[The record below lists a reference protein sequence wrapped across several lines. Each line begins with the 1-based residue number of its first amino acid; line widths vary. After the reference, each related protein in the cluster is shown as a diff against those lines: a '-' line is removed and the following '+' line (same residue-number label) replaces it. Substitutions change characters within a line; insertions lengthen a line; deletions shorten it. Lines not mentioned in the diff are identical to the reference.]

1 MGTLAQAEAGLLAAV
16 TPVLLMHEEERFHV
30 YDDIYGIP
38 SIGVGFNLTRADAPS
53 LCEQCGANY
62 QRLLGGLD
70 VLTPTQS
77 RWLLRF
83 CEIEVIQW
91 LTQIFPDFTR
101 FTQPRQVALVDMGFN
116 LGETKF
122 RGFKEMIGCIIAG
135 DWAGAASQA
144 MHSQWATEVP
154 SRAEYDV
161 GLLRAG

>member
-1 MGTLAQAEAGLLAAV
+1 MGALAQAEAGLLAAV
-16 TPVLLMHEEERFHV
+16 TPVLLMHEDERFHV
-30 YDDIYGIP
+30 YDDIYGNP
-38 SIGVGFNLTRADAPS
+38 TIGVGFNLTRVDAPS
-53 LCEQCGANY
+53 LCQQCGADY

-70 VLTPTQS
+70 VLTQAQS
-77 RWLLRF
+77 RWLLRQSAIGVV
-83 CEIEVIQW
+83 EW
-91 LTQIFPDFTR
+91 LAQVFPGFASFTR
-101 FTQPRQVALVDMGFN
+101 SRQIALLDMGFN

-144 MHSQWATEVP
+144 MHSQWATEGP